1 MIEESTVPPVDLQAI
16 FNAIPGNHFILLPD
30 APAFTIIG
38 ASDSLLQI
46 SYTTRE
52 QIVGKSLFEVF
63 SDNTTGGEATGV
75 ADVRASLNHVIKYK
89 EVQHLPNQ
97 RYDIVNPET
106 GAFEFKIW
114 AATNKPVLNAQ
125 GEVQYI
131 IHTTEDITEKVRL
144 QQENADR
151 IDRLNDSETRFRH
164 MVEQAPV
171 PIALTRGEGLVIES
185 INAPMLK
192 TMNKTSFDEVI
203 GRRIVEVL
211 PELAEQ
217 EVLRIVSN
225 VQTTGVP
232 FKGDEVPTD
241 LIVDNELKRFYFNYA
256 YTPMVEAGV
265 VTGVLHV
272 ALDVTQQV
280 EARKKI
286 EESKAELQ
294 LALEIA
300 DLGTFRLDLLT
311 NQATSSDKVNEWFGY
326 TQQGYSR
333 EEGFNPIHPEDRE
346 RVDRVILNTLQSD
359 EHSRHEVVYRVVHP
373 TSGAVRH
380 MRSFGKTLF
389 NEQGKPYLIIGAIQ
403 DITAQILHQKELEES
418 EVLLQQKVLERTLEL
433 ENKNKELEQFTYAA
447 SHDMQEPLRKVG
459 IYSNYLLDKCGTQL
473 DDRCK
478 GHLHKIDSSVKRM
491 KAIID
496 DLLQYSHH
504 SRAEQQFVPTD
515 LNTIIDDI
523 KSDLDLAIEQRGA
536 VIEHEPLPTVIAVPT
551 QMHQLFF
558 NLITNALKFSK
569 PDVPPNI
576 MVSTHPATD
585 AEFPDDVNLDAN
597 QKYIQ
602 INVSDNGIG
611 FSQQYAV
618 QIFSLFK
625 RLHGKSEYE
634 GTGIGLALCKK
645 IAENHRGHIWAESQ
659 PGEGAIFKILL
670 PVE

>member
-1 MIEESTVPPVDLQAI
+1 MIEDSTIPPVDLQTI
-16 FNAIPGNHFILLPD
+16 LNAIPGGHLILLPNS
-30 APAFTIIG
+30 PTFTIIG
-38 ASDSLLQI
+38 ATDTFLHN

-52 QIVGKSLFEVF
+52 QVVGKPVFEVF
-63 SDNTTGGEATGV
+63 SDNTTIEEATGV
-75 ADVRASLNHVIKYK
+75 ANLKASLNHVIRYK
-89 EVQHLPNQ
+89 EVHHLADQ
-97 RYDIVNPET
+97 RYDIINPHT
-106 GAFEFKIW
+106 GAFEFKVW
-114 AATNKPVLNAQ
+114 AATNKPVLNAE
-125 GEVQYI
+125 GDIQYL

-144 QQENADR
+144 QQENAAR
-151 IDRLNDSETRFRH
+151 IEKLDETESRFRY

-171 PIALTRGEGLVIES
+171 PILLTRGDDVIIDS

-192 TMNKTSFDEVI
+192 TFGKTSFDEVI
-203 GRRIVEVL
+203 GKGIVDVF

-217 EVLRIVSN
+217 EVLQLVRN
-225 VQTTGVP
+225 VQNTGVP
-232 FKGDEVPTD
+232 FKGDEVATD
-241 LIVDNELKRFYFNYA
+241 LVINNESRRFYFNLS
-256 YTPMVEAGV
+256 YTPIVEAGV
-265 VTGVLHV
+265 ITGVLHI
-272 ALDVTQQV
+272 ALDVTHQV
-280 EARKKI
+280 EARKNI

-311 NQATSSDKVNEWFGY
+311 NRATSSDKVNEWFGY
-326 TQQGYSR
+326 TEQGYSQ

-346 RVDRVILNTLQSD
+346 RVDRVILNTLQSE

-373 TSGAVRH
+373 TNGTVRH

-389 NEQGKPYLIIGAIQ
+389 NEHGKPYLIIGAIQ
-403 DITAQILHQKELEES
+403 NITAQILHQKELEES
-418 EVLLQQKVLERTLEL
+418 EVLLQQKVLERTVEL

-447 SHDMQEPLRKVG
+447 SHDMQEPLRKVATF
-459 IYSNYLLDKCGTQL
+459 SNYLLEQCASQIDE
-473 DDRCK
+473 RCK
-478 GHLHKIDSSVKRM
+478 KYLGKIDLSVKRM

-504 SRAEQQFVPTD
+504 SRAEQQFVPTN
-515 LNTIIDDI
+515 LNTIIEDI
-523 KSDLDLAIEQRGA
+523 KSDLDLAIEQKGA
-536 VIEHEPLPTVIAVPT
+536 IIEHQQLPTVIAVPN

-558 NLITNALKFSK
+558 NLVTNALKFSK
-569 PDVPPNI
+569 PNVPPKI
-576 MVSTHPATD
+576 VVGAHPATD
-585 AEFPDDVNLDAN
+585 AAFPQDVNLHVN
-597 QKYIQ
+597 QKYVQ

-611 FSQQYAV
+611 FNQRHAV

-659 PGEGAIFKILL
+659 PGEGTIFKILL